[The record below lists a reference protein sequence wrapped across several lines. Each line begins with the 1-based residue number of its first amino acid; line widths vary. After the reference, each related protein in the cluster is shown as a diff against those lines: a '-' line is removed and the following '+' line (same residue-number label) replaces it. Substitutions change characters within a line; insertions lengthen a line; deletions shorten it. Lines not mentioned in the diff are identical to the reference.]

1 MTSTSTTAAPARPA
15 TPPTRPA
22 PTTGQ
27 YMARAFPLTLEP
39 LEHRDANTPAGII
52 TGYASVFDTIDSY
65 GDVIQR
71 GAFTRTLNA
80 AKAKG
85 KTIPVLWQH
94 NPHEPIGR
102 TLDITEDDHGLRIRA
117 ELLINDVE
125 KAREAHA
132 LAAAGILG
140 GLSIGFSIPKTTS
153 AGTPGVTYDPDTDTH
168 QIHEVRLWEYSL
180 VTFPA
185 NEDATMTSVK
195 HALAA
200 AARATRE
207 ATDALDKITEYT
219 RELRA
224 ILDAQPQGAPAAPPA
239 LTIGAQTALLRE
251 AAQILRTGARH
262 D

>member
-1 MTSTSTTAAPARPA
+1 MTSTATTTAPAPQRAAPR
-15 TPPTRPA
+15 RPA
-22 PTTGQ
+22 PTPNE

-39 LEHRDANTPAGII
+39 LEQRDATAPAGII

-102 TLDITEDDHGLRIRA
+102 TLDIAEDDHGLRIRA
-117 ELLINDVE
+117 ELLITDVE

-140 GLSIGFSIPKTTS
+140 GLSIGFSIPKVTS
-153 AGTPGVTYDPDTDTH
+153 AGTPAVTYDAGTDTH
-168 QIHEVRLWEYSL
+168 HIHEVRLWEYSL

>member
-1 MTSTSTTAAPARPA
+1 MTTPTSETAATHGAARRA
-15 TPPTRPA
+15 A
-22 PTTGQ
+22 PTTGE

-39 LEHRDANTPAGII
+39 LHEREANAPAGII

-102 TLDITEDDHGLRIRA
+102 TLDIAEDERGLRIRA
-117 ELLINDVE
+117 ELLITDVE

-153 AGTPGVTYDPDTDTH
+153 AGTPAVTYDADTDTH

-200 AARATRE
+200 AAIATRE
-207 ATDALDKITEYT
+207 ATTALDKVAEYT

-224 ILDAQPQGAPAAPPA
+224 ILDARQTGAPAAPA
-239 LTIGAQTALLRE
+239 AHNLGAQTALLRE
-251 AAQILRTGARH
+251 AAEILRTGARH